1 MRRKTVTRAGTLVLA
16 AALALTVNAAALLGG
31 GETPAAETAL
41 KALPAEVRTYRDT
54 AVQGRL
60 QAEGVAGETLTYAL
74 AEAPKKG
81 AVEIEGDTFTYTP
94 SEGRT
99 GKDTFTYTAADGE
112 GNVSEPAEVTVTIE
126 KPRSGVTYADTAGSP
141 AAAAAQ
147 ELAELGVFTGAKI
160 GDQYYFEPDRTVTR
174 GEFLAL
180 ALETAG
186 RETTAVTMTG
196 FCDDAA
202 IPAWAK
208 AYAAA
213 GAADG
218 IVYGVSTEEGAAF
231 QGEDPITFN
240 EAAAVLNRLLAV
252 EDVDLAAWYADR
264 EAPSSWAAQAVAN
277 LEAVSVLTA
286 GSFGSGAMEETVTR
300 ADAARMLAA
309 AAALTE
315 KEPESLWDRLF

>member
-41 KALPAEVRTYRDT
+41 TALPAEVRTYRDT

-60 QAEGVAGETLTYAL
+60 QAEGGAGETLTYAL

-81 AVEIEGDTFTYTP
+81 AVKIEGDTFTYTP

-147 ELAELGVFTGAKI
+147 ELAELGVFTGPLRHPVPFRSVRHCS
-160 GDQYYFEPDRTVTR
+160 DLLP
-174 GEFLAL
+174 
-180 ALETAG
+180 
-186 RETTAVTMTG
+186 AVH
-196 FCDDAA
+196 
-202 IPAWAK
+202 P
-208 AYAAA
+208 
-213 GAADG
+213 
-218 IVYGVSTEEGAAF
+218 
-231 QGEDPITFN
+231 P
-240 EAAAVLNRLLAV
+240 LL
-252 EDVDLAAWYADR
+252 LQMHR
-264 EAPSSWAAQAVAN
+264 KLHRRRQ
-277 LEAVSVLTA
+277 SVPWQL
-286 GSFGSGAMEETVTR
+286 
-300 ADAARMLAA
+300 
-309 AAALTE
+309 
-315 KEPESLWDRLF
+315 PW